1 MKKTLNTVAIIS
13 VLLYFIELG
22 TAQEGTTFFLWMERL
37 IATVFTLE
45 IIYQFRT
52 EKKYLWSP
60 EFFID
65 FISVAPFY
73 IGFFV
78 SPEHMGI
85 IRALR
90 VFRLLKLF
98 WHNDSFTVLKNAFKI
113 AWHQIRMIGF
123 CLICIVLFASA
134 ILYNLEPENFGNIGN
149 TIYFSLTTAFTV
161 GYGEFTPKTPC
172 GKLATIF
179 LLFGPAIMVC
189 GAFLGVIGA
198 AFHEAS
204 KEFKISNET
213 KV

>member
-22 TAQEGTTFFLWMERL
+22 TAQEGATFFLWMERL

-98 WHNDSFTVLKNAFKI
+98 WHNPSFEILKNAFKL
-113 AWHQIRMIGF
+113 AWKPMRAAGF

-134 ILYNLEPENFGNIGN
+134 ILFNIEPETFGSIGN
-149 TIYFSLTTAFTV
+149 TIWFSCTISTTV
-161 GYGEFTPKTPC
+161 GLGDVYPKTPF
-172 GKLATIF
+172 GKIATIS
-179 LLFGPAIMVC
+179 LLYGPALMVC
-189 GAFLGVIGA
+189 GSLLGIIGA
-198 AFHEAS
+198 SFHEAA
-204 KEFKISNET
+204 KTYKIDNET